1 MSNCHLC
8 QLSQKSGY
16 VETFKVKDGDKDKYD
31 KLLFFCIYDEN
42 LFEIYKAVWTKIED
56 LKNSQ

>member
-1 MSNCHLC
+1 MLK
-8 QLSQKSGY
+8 KSGY

-31 KLLFFCIYDEN
+31 KLLFFHIYDEN

>member
-1 MSNCHLC
+1 MLK
-8 QLSQKSGY
+8 KSGY

-31 KLLFFCIYDEN
+31 KLLFFRIYDEN
-42 LFEIYKAVWTKIED
+42 LFEIYKAVWTEIED